1 MRLEDLLN
9 RILPTQ
15 ARVKQLEYAVDHS
28 LSTLEAY
35 KCQNDKYSETIL
47 SLEGQ
52 IRDLET
58 KNKELESQVC
68 KLIRALNGITAIAA
82 DTLGLDATIEYDVLG
97 EK

>member
-15 ARVKQLEYAVDHS
+15 ARVEQLEYAVDHS
-28 LSTLEAY
+28 LSTLDAY
-35 KCQNDKYSETIL
+35 KRQNDKYSESIL

-52 IRDLET
+52 IRDLEA

-68 KLIRALNGITAIAA
+68 TLTKALNSITAIAA